1 MVSGTVSFMNTV
13 STPPDGR
20 ATRWEQHNSRRR
32 RELVEST
39 LRAIRARG
47 ASVGLDEIAAQAG
60 TSKTVLYRH
69 FGDRAGLYEAVV
81 EYVHDYIV
89 SRTVGLLDDAER
101 LDPAHLVRSLTDAY
115 LRLVERDPE
124 IYRFVVT
131 RPPGGD
137 PVADPVTG
145 VTGRLGDELA
155 DLFRGW
161 LKVRGLDPRPA
172 LTWGHGVVGFIW
184 AVADKWITTGRQRP
198 RPDIVEFTGRLFDPA
213 FGSQGRVAAPAD
225 LAYPAAPVLLDPAPA
240 GPATE
245 PVPAAEPSR
254 SNP

>member
-1 MVSGTVSFMNTV
+1 MEDHI
-13 STPPDGR
+13 DGR
-20 ATRWEQHNSRRR
+20 TLRWENHRIEKR
-32 RELVEST
+32 RELVEAT
-39 LRAIRARG
+39 LRAIRTHG
-47 ASVGLDEIAAQAG
+47 AGVGMDEIAATAG
-60 TSKTVLYRH
+60 TSKTVIYRH
-69 FGDRAGLYEAVV
+69 FGDRTGLFVAVV
-81 EYVHDYIV
+81 ESVHDYILSNLHV
-89 SRTVGLLDDAER
+89 PLSLHEHS
-101 LDPAHLVRSLTDAY
+101 DPASLVADLTDAY
-115 LRLVERDPE
+115 LAVVERDPE

-184 AVADKWITTGRQRP
+184 AIADKWITTGRQRP